1 MIGLDLDGY
10 FHKNILLTLWI
21 SYKISVHIL
30 YFVIFFELSTPI
42 QNVEFHIHQRYIDTG
57 SFEVIF
63 FVQEKWLKWHTSY
76 AHEKWLICFR
86 MSWQTSPNPSKN
98 VMWRDVISFISK
110 VSNVDLSLP
119 PPPPPLKNVSYR
131 RRCPLGSWEQRFK
144 TFCKFY
150 DY

>member
-21 SYKISVHIL
+21 SYKISVHNL

-57 SFEVIF
+57 SFEVIDFCTRKMIKMTHFICPWKMINLLQDVLTNF
-63 FVQEKWLKWHTSY
+63 FQPFKK
-76 AHEKWLICFR
+76 
-86 MSWQTSPNPSKN
+86 
-98 VMWRDVISFISK
+98 RDVTWCDIFYKQSFKRRLIT
-110 VSNVDLSLP
+110 